1 MGLGGAVRLTRRS
14 DIPSQSKPF
23 LLAYLQLLKSL
34 SQEGSVHQGQ
44 EICREEREWDLNY
57 SHQIF
62 CFSKS
67 CMWDPDNS
75 GHLGLRLVTR
85 TDATLIGR
93 DIFRVLN
100 TGSENV
106 YVLSQMKMMMDSL
119 G

>member
-1 MGLGGAVRLTRRS
+1 
-14 DIPSQSKPF
+14 
-23 LLAYLQLLKSL
+23 
-34 SQEGSVHQGQ
+34 
-44 EICREEREWDLNY
+44 
-57 SHQIF
+57 
-62 CFSKS
+62 
-67 CMWDPDNS
+67 MWDPDNS